1 VKCCEGTPKE
11 SKAAIEKDAR
21 RQSALIW
28 LGLCCVG
35 FCLVGAP
42 LLGVAFSAVGLAW
55 AKHGSF
61 TRTLIGLS
69 LALFGTSLLLSF
81 RHHRSWG
88 PILVALAGGGAMV
101 SHGADLSPQ
110 WAEWAGMAAFL
121 AAWCW
126 DYRLHRKAHER
137 NESSGPASSAEN
149 TGSPDSAEEVTH
161 GRH

>member
-1 VKCCEGTPKE
+1 MKCCDGTPKDGE
-11 SKAAIEKDAR
+11 AASQKDAR
-21 RQSALIW
+21 RRTVLNW

-42 LLGVAFSAVGLAW
+42 LLGIAFSAMGFAW
-55 AKHGSF
+55 AGHGWLSW
-61 TRTLIGLS
+61 TLIGLS
-69 LALFGTSLLLSF
+69 LALFGTSLILSF

-101 SHGADLSPQ
+101 SHGAHMAPG
-110 WAEWAGMAAFL
+110 WVEWTGMAAML
-121 AAWCW
+121 AAWYW
-126 DYRLHRKAHER
+126 DHRLHRRMHHP
-137 NESSGPASSAEN
+137 NDSSGSAPRAEN